1 MAIPLLRPG
10 NLQDVLAED
19 NIIPP
24 MDYIIRKIEKIKAD
38 TEAPNILIVKSEPG
52 SGKSTTIPPKVFLH
66 FGEKVACTQPRVLTA
81 MKIPEDVI
89 PHYKMLKMGENIGYK
104 TGARSRES
112 KGINYMTLGV
122 IVQYALF
129 MDPEE
134 FFKLYPF
141 ILIDEAHERNIEM
154 DILLLVIKQYAEKYK
169 KKIPFFIF
177 MSGTINVEK
186 FLAYFNLTKFH
197 QVKVSGFTF
206 PIQDVYTEHDV
217 ANYIT
222 GSIDKVF
229 DIIKHDPVQKRG
241 DPHDIL
247 IFCATGG
254 DITKIYNL
262 LKTRIEKDK
271 LPLMPIQI
279 NREVVS
285 QEKQDFVDVDLPLT
299 MLTYNG
305 VPVERRIVIST
316 NVAETGLTLSTL
328 KHVIDIGY
336 HMSAELN
343 PNYGVD
349 AMIVKP
355 VTTFSARQRRGRVG
369 RKFPG
374 IAYSMF
380 TRETY
385 NELAVEKLS
394 DFVASKDSV
403 AGFLKTMLYVDP
415 TDINYNTEGNFVD
428 IGLMDP
434 LPKELVTYIK
444 DKLYALGF
452 MQGDTLTALG
462 QIATKISKIPL
473 ESIRM
478 IMCGYAFDICVA
490 DLITIAVG
498 LEQRIEPFTS
508 VEISDQFLEILFT
521 VEEWSKNLV
530 YMREFKELIEMRN
543 EIMNGFAQ
551 LGLSAFNAPSILNY
565 FPDRQNVH
573 FAQDVI
579 NNKTIDDVLARF
591 KRCVYEGYKLNL
603 LKKHVLNGDVSYK
616 TLKGYP
622 VIVGDMYSKQQ
633 MKFYTKHGIGKVD
646 LPNYIIANKLI
657 LKKAQ
662 MVPVYK
668 IHASIMSVM
677 DGFVGIDDT
686 FFEETPNR
694 NVCPAVTEGEFDAYY
709 NLLPIGKKI
718 YDRAMFEDMGP
729 RTEAKDIN
737 PMARGKIGGADGDD
751 EEINLVGRDIAVL
764 NNDADIYQDMMGGDD
779 YDYRSVL
786 YDNYEEYNS
795 DSDIL

>member
-19 NIIPP
+19 NKIQP
-24 MDYIIRKIEKIKAD
+24 MEYIIRKIERIKAD
-38 TEAPNILIVKSEPG
+38 NDAHNILIVKSEPG

-186 FLAYFNLTKFH
+186 FLTYFNLSKFH

-206 PIQDVYTEHDV
+206 PIKDIYTEHDIP
-217 ANYIT
+217 NYIT
-222 GSIDKVF
+222 GSIDIAF
-229 DIIKHDPVQKRG
+229 DIIKHDPVKKRG

-247 IFCATGG
+247 IFAATGG

-262 LKTRIEKDK
+262 IKSRIEKDK

-299 MLTYNG
+299 MLTYNNT
-305 VPVERRIVIST
+305 PVERRIVVST

-374 IAYSMF
+374 IAYSVF

-385 NELAVEKLS
+385 DELAVEKLS

-403 AGFLKTMLYVDP
+403 AGFLKTMLYIDP
-415 TDINYNTEGNFVD
+415 TAINYNTEGNFID

-452 MQGDTLTALG
+452 MQGDTLTSIG

-508 VEISDQFLEILFT
+508 IEISDQFLEILFT

-551 LGLSAFNAPSILNY
+551 LGLSPFNAPSILNY

-573 FAQDVI
+573 FAQDVAD
-579 NNKTIDDVLARF
+579 NKTVDDVLTRF
-591 KRCVYEGYKLNL
+591 KRCIYEGYKLNL
-603 LKKHVLNGDVSYK
+603 LKKHVHNGEVNYK

-622 VIVGDMYSKQQ
+622 VIIGDMYSKQQ
-633 MKFYTKHGIGKVD
+633 AKFYTKHGVGKVD
-646 LPNYIIANKLI
+646 LPNYVVANKLI
-657 LKKAQ
+657 FKKAQ

-668 IHASIMSVM
+668 IHASIISVM

-694 NVCPAVTEGEFDAYY
+694 NVCPAVTESEFNAYY
-709 NLLPIGKKI
+709 NLLPVGKKI
-718 YDRAMFEDMGP
+718 YDRTLFENLGP
-729 RTEAKDIN
+729 RTEAKDVN
-737 PMARGKIGGADGDD
+737 PMSRGKMGGDD
-751 EEINLVGRDIAVL
+751 EEINLVGRIEEGIDDNQK
-764 NNDADIYQDMMGGDD
+764 NNESVDMSGG
-779 YDYRSVL
+779 YDYRDL
-786 YDNYEEYNS
+786 LYDEYDNYYS
-795 DSDIL
+795 DEDI

>member
-1 MAIPLLRPG
+1 MAIPLLRAG
-10 NLQDVLAED
+10 NLQDVLEED
-19 NIIPP
+19 NKIPP

-38 TEAPNILIVKSEPG
+38 DNAPNILIVKSEPG

-89 PHYKMLKMGENIGYK
+89 PYYKMLKMGENIGYK

-129 MDPEE
+129 MEPEE
-134 FFKLYPF
+134 FFTLYPF

-186 FLAYFNLTKFH
+186 FLAFFNLSTFH

-206 PIQDVYTEHDV
+206 PIKDVYTEQDIP
-217 ANYIT
+217 NYIQ
-222 GSIDKVF
+222 GAFDIVF

-241 DPHDIL
+241 DSHDIL
-247 IFCATGG
+247 VFCPTNG
-254 DITKIYNL
+254 DITKLYNL
-262 LKTRIEKDK
+262 LKARIDK
-271 LPLMPIQI
+271 EGLPVMPIQI

-285 QEKQDFVDVDLPLT
+285 QEKQDFVSVDLPISI
-299 MLTYNG
+299 LTYNDI
-305 VPVERRIVIST
+305 PVERRVVIST
-316 NVAETGLTLSTL
+316 NVAETGLTLATL
-328 KHVIDIGY
+328 KHVIDTGFF
-336 HMSAELN
+336 MSAELN

-349 AMIVKP
+349 VMVTKP

-374 IAYSMF
+374 IAYSVF

-385 NELAVEKLS
+385 NELQIEKLS

-415 TDINYNTEGNFVD
+415 KSINYNTTEKFID

-434 LPKELVTYIK
+434 LPKELIIYIK

-452 MQGDTLTALG
+452 MQGDTVTALG
-462 QIATKISKIPL
+462 QIAIKISKIPI
-473 ESIRM
+473 EAIRM

-508 VEISDQFLEILFT
+508 IEISDQFLEVLFT

-530 YMREFKELIEMRN
+530 YKREFKELIETRN
-543 EIMNGFAQ
+543 EIMNGFSQ
-551 LGLSAFNAPSILNY
+551 LGLSPFNAPSILNY
-565 FPDRQNVH
+565 FPDRMNVH
-573 FAQDVI
+573 FAQEII
-579 NNKTIDDVLARF
+579 NNKVADDVLTRF
-591 KRCVYEGYKLNL
+591 KRCVYEGFKLNL
-603 LKKHVLNGDVSYK
+603 LKKHVSNGEVSYK
-616 TLKGYP
+616 TLKGYNA
-622 VIVGDMYSKQQ
+622 VVADMYSKQQ
-633 MKFYTKHGIGKVD
+633 NKFYIKHGFGKVD
-646 LPNYIIANKLI
+646 LPNYIVAHKLV
-657 LKKAQ
+657 LKKSP
-662 MVPVYK
+662 MSPVYK
-668 IHASIMSVM
+668 IHASIISVM

-686 FFEETPNR
+686 FFEEIPNR
-694 NVCPAVTEGEFDAYY
+694 NVCEPVSDTNFKAYY
-709 NLLPIGKKI
+709 NLLPIGKKV
-718 YDRAMFEDMGP
+718 YDRTMFENIGP
-729 RTEAKDIN
+729 RDEAGDVN
-737 PMARGKIGGADGDD
+737 PLTRGKIGGDD
-751 EEINLVGRDIAVL
+751 KEIVLVAQNPDLSEDQKNELYLYTGGLEYD
-764 NNDADIYQDMMGGDD
+764 NNYDSD
-779 YDYRSVL
+779 YDSIYG
-786 YDNYEEYNS
+786 S
-795 DSDIL
+795 DTDL